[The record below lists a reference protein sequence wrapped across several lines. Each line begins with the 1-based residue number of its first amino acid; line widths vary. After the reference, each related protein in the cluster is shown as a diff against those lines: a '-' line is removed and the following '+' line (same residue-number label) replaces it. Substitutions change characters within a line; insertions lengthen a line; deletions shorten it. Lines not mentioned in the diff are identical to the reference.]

1 MIHKERN
8 LYGYLRK
15 SDHEECARLM
25 KRLRLAEGSEAA
37 MEALAELRK
46 VLKARNAQALASLE
60 ESGERLI
67 ALQKLNVPATLNVSL
82 LSTNLIANA
91 IHNYRRQ
98 TSRVTRWNPE
108 SNQVERGSATALI
121 WVK

>member
-1 MIHKERN
+1 
-8 LYGYLRK
+8 
-15 SDHEECARLM
+15 M

-46 VLKARNAQALASLE
+46 FLKARNAQALASLE

-82 LSTNLIANA
+82 LSTNLIENA

-98 TSRVTRWNPE
+98 TSRVTR
-108 SNQVERGSATALI
+108 
-121 WVK
+121 

>member
-46 VLKARNAQALASLE
+46 FLKARNAQALASLE

-82 LSTNLIANA
+82 LSTNLIENA

-98 TSRVTRWNPE
+98 TSRVTR
-108 SNQVERGSATALI
+108 
-121 WVK
+121 

>member
-46 VLKARNAQALASLE
+46 FLKARNAQALASLE

-67 ALQKLNVPATLNVSL
+67 ALQKLNVSATLNVPL
-82 LSTNLIANA
+82 LSTNLIENA
-91 IHNYRRQ
+91 IHNDRRQ

-108 SNQVERGSATALI
+108 SNQVERWSATALI